1 MKITVGI
8 IALNEI
14 KYLPALL
21 EDVRR
26 QTYPHDKI
34 EVVLADSG
42 SQDGTKECMRQFKK
56 LYEGEFAGVQVL
68 ENTGG
73 FQSTGWNEIICRFTT
88 DALIRVDAHSH
99 IPPEFV
105 EKNVENFESGEMVS
119 GGRRPTLTE
128 EEGGFGDTL
137 LLAEESLFGSSI
149 ASSRRKEEKAYVKS
163 FFHGAYRRE
172 VLEKTGGFRED
183 LGRTEDNEF
192 HYRVREN
199 GYRFAMSPDIV
210 SYQYI
215 RPTLSKMCR
224 QKFGNGYWV
233 GLTLGVCPG
242 CLSLY
247 HLVPAAFVAGIAV
260 TTLLWV
266 LHFPWLAWIMWGLYG
281 ILAVTMTVLSIRS
294 KGWKATHLLLPFLFL
309 LLHVSYGLG
318 TWKGLIC
325 MPFFRRHHKECP
337 SVERVKE
344 CLANERTNA

>member
-1 MKITVGI
+1 M
-8 IALNEI
+8 
-14 KYLPALL
+14 
-21 EDVRR
+21 
-26 QTYPHDKI
+26 
-34 EVVLADSG
+34 
-42 SQDGTKECMRQFKK
+42 
-56 LYEGEFAGVQVL
+56 
-68 ENTGG
+68 
-73 FQSTGWNEIICRFTT
+73 
-88 DALIRVDAHSH
+88 DAHSH

-137 LLAEESLFGSSI
+137 LLAEESFIWKQYCLVPPEG
-149 ASSRRKEEKAYVKS
+149 RKSLCEVL
-163 FFHGAYRRE
+163 FHGAYRRE

-215 RPTLSKMCR
+215 RPTLSKILPAEVWKR
-224 QKFGNGYWV
+224 LLV

-260 TTLLWV
+260 TTPCYGCFIF
-266 LHFPWLAWIMWGLYG
+266 HGLPGSCGPVWHPGCDHDCTFYQ
-281 ILAVTMTVLSIRS
+281 
-294 KGWKATHLLLPFLFL
+294 
-309 LLHVSYGLG
+309 
-318 TWKGLIC
+318 
-325 MPFFRRHHKECP
+325 E
-337 SVERVKE
+337 
-344 CLANERTNA
+344 

>member
-42 SQDGTKECMRQFKK
+42 SQDGTKECMREFKK

-137 LLAEESLFGSSI
+137 LLAEESLEAVLPRPAG
-149 ASSRRKEEKAYVKS
+149 RKKKP
-163 FFHGAYRRE
+163 
-172 VLEKTGGFRED
+172 
-183 LGRTEDNEF
+183 
-192 HYRVREN
+192 
-199 GYRFAMSPDIV
+199 M
-210 SYQYI
+210 
-215 RPTLSKMCR
+215 
-224 QKFGNGYWV
+224 
-233 GLTLGVCPG
+233 
-242 CLSLY
+242 
-247 HLVPAAFVAGIAV
+247 
-260 TTLLWV
+260 
-266 LHFPWLAWIMWGLYG
+266 
-281 ILAVTMTVLSIRS
+281 
-294 KGWKATHLLLPFLFL
+294 
-309 LLHVSYGLG
+309 
-318 TWKGLIC
+318 
-325 MPFFRRHHKECP
+325 
-337 SVERVKE
+337 
-344 CLANERTNA
+344 